1 MIRAG
6 FYPLGVSNMLIL
18 KGYFISILI
27 FGIHKRHRPAG
38 HPSVPNG
45 TLKKSN
51 FQDMISACLWPGGP
65 PLRGKRG
72 ADISGA
78 FLSAKT
84 EIKNRCYPD

>member
-45 TLKKSN
+45 TLKKVI
-51 FQDMISACLWPGGP
+51 F
-65 PLRGKRG
+65 R
-72 ADISGA
+72 
-78 FLSAKT
+78 T
-84 EIKNRCYPD
+84 